1 MRSTISALYKLSFTH
16 IRLSFIGRFIHTY
29 NSTTHI
35 PFQTR
40 VPQQC
45 IRLSNL
51 PLLSSIVKL
60 VQNDKPLQDYTILNI
75 QHQLGDVTAQV
86 EASIVLGALPSN
98 IYFLPPPY
106 THHKE
111 FELFVIKNYGVPKE
125 NFFQSSSYRLRYNY
139 DKYRLLH
146 VIFMLNR
153 MMKMQLM
160 NKRVKHNNLL
170 VLDDGGCFSE
180 ALATLCDIDNG
191 KLDPN
196 ELVENLPLSLKL
208 QQSDATSLISY
219 LRSIEVRLVEQ
230 TSRGLFKYVDQ
241 PKIALALHQ
250 LGISIIDVASSEPK
264 KRLEPPIIAEAT
276 LNMLSYLFYDAPLY
290 LRIPK
295 PHKLQQCLLL
305 GYGAIGQA
313 VGYAFTHKGDLGMFS
328 KSSVK
333 VWDRDIAKRKLAED
347 DGFEIFDQWDN
358 KEEFDYIIGCAGRCS
373 LPISALPLLR
383 DNSYLIS
390 VSSATIEF
398 PFHEMVECALFNGNY
413 TKMSISLCDRQVDEL
428 DNEDIHRN
436 IKFQI
441 ENGRIL
447 TVVNGGMP
455 ITFLGLLNPT
465 IPEKFDLTVSCM
477 IAASIQAVKTNKE
490 TVDQNRIK
498 PLDSTY
504 SKLICN
510 WFDTNKIL

>member
-1 MRSTISALYKLSFTH
+1 MRSSIFILHKLPSIHTR
-16 IRLSFIGRFIHTY
+16 ISFISQFINTY
-29 NSTTHI
+29 NTTTHI

-40 VPQQC
+40 VSQQC
-45 IRLSNL
+45 IHLSNL
-51 PLLSSIVKL
+51 PLLSSIVKS

-106 THHKE
+106 THHKD

-153 MMKMQLM
+153 MMKMELTQ
-160 NKRVKHNNLL
+160 KRMKHNNLL

-180 ALATLCDIDNG
+180 ALAILYDIDDG

-208 QQSDATSLISY
+208 QQSDTTCLISY
-219 LRSIEVRLVEQ
+219 FRSIEIRLVEQ

-264 KRLEPPIIAEAT
+264 KRLEPPIIAEAS
-276 LNMLSYLFYDAPLY
+276 LNMLSYLFYDAPHY

-295 PHKLQQCLLL
+295 PSKLQQCLLL
-305 GYGAIGQA
+305 GYGAIGRA
-313 VGYAFTHKGDLGMFS
+313 IGYALTHEGDLGMFS
-328 KSSVK
+328 KRLVK
-333 VWDRDIAKRKLAED
+333 VWDRDVVKCKLAQD
-347 DGFEIFDQWDN
+347 DGFEIFDQWN
-358 KEEFDYIIGCAGRCS
+358 KKEQFDYIIGCAGRCS
-373 LPISALPLLR
+373 LPISSLSLLR
-383 DNSYLIS
+383 NNSYLIS
-390 VSSATIEF
+390 ASSATIEF
-398 PFHEMVECALFNGNY
+398 PLHEMVECALFNDSY
-413 TKMSISLCDRQVDEL
+413 TKIPISLFDGHIDEL

-441 ENGRIL
+441 ENGRTI
-447 TVVNGGMP
+447 TIVNGGMP
-455 ITFLGLLNPT
+455 ITFLGFLNPT

-477 IAASIQAVKTNKE
+477 IAASIQAVHTKKRTN
-490 TVDQNRIK
+490 DQNRII

-510 WFDTNKIL
+510 WFDTNKI

>member
-1 MRSTISALYKLSFTH
+1 MRSTILVLYKLPFTRT
-16 IRLSFIGRFIHTY
+16 RLSFIGRFINTY
-29 NSTTHI
+29 NTTTHI

-40 VPQQC
+40 VHQQC

-51 PLLSSIVKL
+51 PLLSSIVKS

-75 QHQLGDVTAQV
+75 QHQLGDVAAQV
-86 EASIVLGALPSN
+86 EASIVLGALPMN
-98 IYFLPPPY
+98 IYFLPPSY
-106 THHKE
+106 THHKD
-111 FELFVIKNYGVPKE
+111 FESFVIKNYGVPKE
-125 NFFQSSSYRLRYNY
+125 NFFQSSSYRLRFDY

-153 MMKMQLM
+153 LMKMELM
-160 NKRVKHNNLL
+160 KERTKHNNLL

-180 ALATLCDIDNG
+180 ALTTLCDIDDGN
-191 KLDPN
+191 LDPN
-196 ELVENLPLSLKL
+196 EMIENLPLSLKL
-208 QQSDATSLISY
+208 QQSDAKCLISY
-219 LRSIEVRLVEQ
+219 FRSIEIRLVEQ
-230 TSRGLFKYVDQ
+230 TSRGLFKYVDE
-241 PKIALALHQ
+241 PKIALTLHK

-264 KRLEPPIIAEAT
+264 KRLEPPIIAEAS
-276 LNMLSYLFYDAPLY
+276 LNMLSYLFYDAPKHLQ
-290 LRIPK
+290 IPK
-295 PHKLQQCLLL
+295 PSKLQQCLLL

-313 VGYAFTHKGDLGMFS
+313 VGYALTHKGDLGMFS

-333 VWDRDIAKRKLAED
+333 VWDRDIIKCKLAED
-347 DGFEIFDQWDN
+347 DGFEIFDQWDS

-373 LPISALPLLR
+373 LPISSLPLLR

-398 PFHEMVECALFNGNY
+398 PFHEMVECALFNDSY
-413 TKMSISLCDRQVDEL
+413 AKISISLSHGQVDEL

-441 ENGRIL
+441 ENGRFL

-455 ITFLGLLNPT
+455 ITFLGFLNPT

-477 IAASIQAVKTNKE
+477 IAASIQAVYTNQV
-490 TVDQNRIK
+490 TNDQNRII

-510 WFDTNKIL
+510 WFDSNKI